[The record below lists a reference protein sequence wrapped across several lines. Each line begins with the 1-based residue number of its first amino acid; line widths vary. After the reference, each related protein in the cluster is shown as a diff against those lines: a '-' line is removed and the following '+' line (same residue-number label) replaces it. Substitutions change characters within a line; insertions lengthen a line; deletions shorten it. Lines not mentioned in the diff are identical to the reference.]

1 MKSKKQEGIIA
12 SYSPDNKPIEN
23 LEQLTLQYYTKKSIN
38 IIN

>member
-1 MKSKKQEGIIA
+1 MKSTKQEEIIA

-23 LEQLTLQYYTKKSIN
+23 LEQLNLQYYTKKSIN